1 MCFIESKIE
10 KRKGWKRNSRIL
22 VFGRCRAPKH
32 LISTSLVFYFK
43 REHTFASSKL
53 IKILLGAH
61 YAIIP
66 LSYTRSVF
74 FYLFNGRWSIPS
86 GSVSDLFSVTPFFLI
101 FAVFSCSCA
110 NFGSWLHT
118 RRELSSAPPV
128 ELLSSSTVQ
137 ANPTP
142 RNRWIG
148 TRLAW
153 KRKYSVL
160 PTGWLSGIGLVRG
173 ILFAGEEPVSMYVV
187 VWKELSNRRI

>member
-74 FYLFNGRWSIPS
+74 FI
-86 GSVSDLFSVTPFFLI
+86 FSMAVDQFHLVRFLTFFLLH
-101 FAVFSCSCA
+101 FFSYFCCFSCSCA